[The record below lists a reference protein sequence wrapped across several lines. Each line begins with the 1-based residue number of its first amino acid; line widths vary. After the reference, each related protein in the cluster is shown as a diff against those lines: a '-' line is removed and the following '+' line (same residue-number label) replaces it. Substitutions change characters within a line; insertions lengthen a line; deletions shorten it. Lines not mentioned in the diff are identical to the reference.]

1 MNVPALI
8 AALLASVAVWAHGIV
23 GQRRFVA
30 QLGSVELQPTKPW
43 GDADVTRRVFAIAWH
58 IGTAV
63 FLASAV
69 VLFLIALGSVE
80 SRELLRF
87 VAVVHAAIL
96 GIGLAYLSKR
106 LETLERPFAALVV
119 TCLAGVSV
127 FPWFA

>member
-1 MNVPALI
+1 LNVPAVL
-8 AALLASVAVWAHGIV
+8 AAVLASVAVWAHGIA
-23 GQRRFVA
+23 GQRWFVA

-43 GDADVTRRVFAIAWH
+43 GDADVTRRVFAIAWN
-58 IGTAV
+58 IGTAF

-69 VLFLIALGSVE
+69 TLFLIAFEAVE

-87 VAVVHAAIL
+87 VAIVHAAIL
-96 GIGLAYLSKR
+96 VIGTVYLGKR
-106 LETLERPFAALVV
+106 LETLTRPFAALVV